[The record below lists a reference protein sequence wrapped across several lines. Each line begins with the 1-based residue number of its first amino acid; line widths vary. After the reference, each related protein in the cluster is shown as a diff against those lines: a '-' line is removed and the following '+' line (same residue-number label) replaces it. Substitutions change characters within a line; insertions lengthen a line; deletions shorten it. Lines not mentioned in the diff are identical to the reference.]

1 MLDENEVKARLE
13 REEISDV
20 EGYHVEIPED
30 STGDV
35 AAFIYVIVP
44 DEIASRT
51 DFIESTER
59 IDDKVFELFSRE
71 FQGYWP
77 YVRFRSASEMATL

>member
-1 MLDENEVKARLE
+1 MLDENEVRARLE
-13 REEISDV
+13 REDIPDV
-20 EGYHVEIPED
+20 EGYHVVIRED

-44 DEIASRT
+44 DELTSRT
-51 DFIESTER
+51 DFIERTEG
-59 IDDKVFELFSRE
+59 IDDRVFELFSRE

-77 YVRFRSASEMATL
+77 YVRFRSASEMAAL